1 MSQHRSSDRWV
12 TPGVIVAALLVGAL
26 VVLAAMA
33 SVTYLAARGIN
44 PDPMLR
50 VVSDIATAV
59 GAIGTLLLQLVGRR
73 TVTKIERNTGL
84 LPAKVEDVASKVE
97 DALWVDQHGTQQLP
111 PVPPPVRDTQR
122 HPFAPAHG
130 GGPGGDGEI

>member
-1 MSQHRSSDRWV
+1 VSTHRSSDRWV

-26 VVLAAMA
+26 VV
-33 SVTYLAARGIN
+33 LAARGIN

-84 LPAKVEDVASKVE
+84 LPARVEDVAAKVE
-97 DALWVDQHGTQQLP
+97 DALWVDVHGTQQLP

-122 HPFAPAHG
+122 HPFAPAHE